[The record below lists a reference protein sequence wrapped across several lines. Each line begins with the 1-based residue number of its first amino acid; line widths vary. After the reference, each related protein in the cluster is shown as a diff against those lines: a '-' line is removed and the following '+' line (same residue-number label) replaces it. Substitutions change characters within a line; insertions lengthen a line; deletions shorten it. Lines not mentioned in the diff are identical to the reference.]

1 MWKLGRGAE
10 AAVAHV
16 EQASHLVGGAA
27 DEIGAHRAG
36 LRLVEGLYHV
46 LANRAGVRG
55 HALLVLTERAR
66 DLHQYAPK
74 ARSAVRIVV
83 GWEVRPAKEHFTVGR
98 EERRERPAAL
108 SAQRLDGALI
118 ARVDVGPFVAVHLDA
133 HEIAIQD
140 GGDARIFVG
149 LAVHHVAPMAPD
161 SADVEE
167 NRLLFRAGAR
177 ERRVAPGQ
185 PVDGLVGGGFE
196 VGGLLGG
203 QLIGRHEA

>member
-1 MWKLGRGAE
+1 MKAAAQVVADAAARHSREGLVDDLAWPGEAAFPVVPAREHELQRRRMRKLGRGAE

-27 DEIGAHRAG
+27 DELGAHRAW

-55 HALLVLTERAR
+55 DALVLLTERAR

-98 EERRERPAAL
+98 EERR
-108 SAQRLDGALI
+108 
-118 ARVDVGPFVAVHLDA
+118 
-133 HEIAIQD
+133 
-140 GGDARIFVG
+140 
-149 LAVHHVAPMAPD
+149 
-161 SADVEE
+161 
-167 NRLLFRAGAR
+167 
-177 ERRVAPGQ
+177 
-185 PVDGLVGGGFE
+185 
-196 VGGLLGG
+196 
-203 QLIGRHEA
+203 